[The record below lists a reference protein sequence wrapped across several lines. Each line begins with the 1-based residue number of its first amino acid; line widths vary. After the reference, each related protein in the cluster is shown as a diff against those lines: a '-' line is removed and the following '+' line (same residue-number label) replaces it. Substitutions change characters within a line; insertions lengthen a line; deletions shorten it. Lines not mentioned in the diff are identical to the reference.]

1 MRIVPAIYWTLAT
14 HPAAAV
20 DERLIPL
27 LDAIAHRRSLSAA
40 VIDCGI
46 SYRAAWGLLR
56 DYQHRLGTVLVDLE
70 RGRGARLAPAGE
82 RLVEAHRTAERRL
95 GRTFTSLAIDIGPGA
110 RRKERSPEAQDVQ
123 PMPLRIAASH
133 DLALAALRET
143 LPVEAGLALE
153 ISVMGSLHA
162 LRQFDEG
169 QTDVA
174 GFHVPIGLRARE
186 EFAPFRRLLRAKR
199 DRLIRFVERE
209 QGFMLSRGN
218 AAHVHNFADV
228 ARKGLRFVNRQ
239 PGSGTRVL
247 IDRLLA
253 IEGVDP
259 STLSGYTVEEFTH
272 FAVAA
277 TVASGAADAGF
288 GLRAAAAQYGLAF
301 VPRVRERYY
310 LAVRSSGLAS
320 PAVARLIDL
329 LRGPVFARI
338 VRTLPGYR
346 RTEAGTI
353 VGVEVI
359 ERTAVRQAR

>member
-1 MRIVPAIYWTLAT
+1 MRIVPAISWTLAT

-40 VIDCGI
+40 VVDCGI

-70 RGRGARLAPAGE
+70 RGRGAQLAPAGE

-95 GRTFTSLAIDIGPGA
+95 GRTFTALAIDIGPGT
-110 RRKERSPEAQDVQ
+110 RRKEHSPEPHAQ

-133 DLALAALRET
+133 DLALAALRDLLPIET
-143 LPVEAGLALE
+143 GIALE
-153 ISVMGSLHA
+153 ISVTGSLHA

-174 GFHVPIGLRARE
+174 GFHVPIGLRASE

-199 DRLIRFVERE
+199 DRLIHFVERE
-209 QGFMLSRGN
+209 QGFMISRGN
-218 AAHVHNFADV
+218 AAHVHNFTDV

-239 PGSGTRVL
+239 PGSGTRIL

-272 FAVAA
+272 AAVAA

-301 VPRVRERYY
+301 VPRLRERYY

-320 PAVARLIDL
+320 PAVARLIHL
-329 LRGPVFARI
+329 LRGPALAHI

-353 VGVEVI
+353 TGVEVLG
-359 ERTAVRQAR
+359 RAATRQPR

>member
-1 MRIVPAIYWTLAT
+1 MRVVPSLSWSLAT
-14 HPAAAV
+14 NPAAAV
-20 DERLIPL
+20 DERLLPL
-27 LDAIAHRRSLSAA
+27 LDAIAHRRSLSGA
-40 VIDCGI
+40 VVDCGI

-95 GRTFTSLAIDIGPGA
+95 GRTFSALAVDLGPGA
-110 RRKERSPEAQDVQ
+110 RRKERSSRERDEEPIR
-123 PMPLRIAASH
+123 LRIAASH

-153 ISVMGSLHA
+153 IAVMGSLHA

-169 QTDVA
+169 QTEVA
-174 GFHVPIGLRARE
+174 GFHVPIGLRPGE
-186 EFAPFRRLLRAKR
+186 DFASFRKLLRAKR

-209 QGFMLSRGN
+209 QGFMLPRAN
-218 AAHVHNFADV
+218 ATRVHNFADI

-247 IDRLLA
+247 IVGLLA
-253 IEGVDP
+253 VEGLDP
-259 STLSGYTVEEFTH
+259 STLAGYTIEEFTH
-272 FAVAA
+272 AAVAA

-288 GLRAAAAQYGLAF
+288 GLRAAAAQCGLAF

-310 LAVRSSGLAS
+310 LAVRTSGLAS

-346 RTEAGTI
+346 RTDAGTV
-353 VGVEVI
+353 VGI
-359 ERTAVRQAR
+359 EELGRSAARDMR